1 MVKRIIWTKKAKDE
15 WKRILSFWY
24 KHTGNKSY
32 SKKLNSKLILTLKN
46 IKSNNY
52 IGKKTSKKDIRIVI
66 CFHYLV
72 FYKVEQNQLIIITIF
87 DSRRNPKDLRF
98 NT

>member
-1 MVKRIIWTKKAKDE
+1 MVKRIIWTEKAKDE
-15 WKRILSFWY
+15 CQRILSFWY

-32 SKKLNSKLILTLKN
+32 SKKLNNKLKLTLKN

-66 CFHYLV
+66 CLHYLV
-72 FYKVEQNQLIIITIF
+72 FYKVEQSRLIIITIF
-87 DSRRNPKDLRF
+87 DSRRNPKDLKH